1 MVLNDELKAELR
13 ALKYGDY
20 HPAFKM
26 ATQHIVEEDL
36 ILYPDLDAIL
46 KHLKRK
52 LETDLVVEYLKG
64 VES

>member
-1 MVLNDELKAELR
+1 
-13 ALKYGDY
+13 
-20 HPAFKM
+20 M